1 MICSYEVFDMMK
13 HSKKAL
19 LSLTALAASAVVLFS
34 GCADEAASSSTA
46 PAAGSETTAASS
58 AAQASS
64 QSTELLSSLTTKEL
78 EELVS
83 GDVTLAQLEK
93 ERLGVT
99 ETPSAASTTTS
110 SAASSKQTTSSAASS
125 KKNSSTS
132 SSKTTTTTASAS
144 YEDEIQNLL
153 NQLYAVKAKAE
164 SGLNSAIQSAK
175 NEYYALPDEQKSQ
188 AKKISIV
195 MGKASE
201 LQNLQSTCDSEVNRI
216 VEQMRKVLRAN
227 GQSTALADQALASY
241 EAQKESTYASLKSKL
256 LG

>member
-58 AAQASS
+58 AALASS

-99 ETPSAASTTTS
+99 ETPSAAST
-110 SAASSKQTTSSAASS
+110 TTSSAASS

-201 LQNLQSTCDSEVNRI
+201 LQNLQSTCDAEVNRI

>member
-13 HSKKAL
+13 HSKKAF

-34 GCADEAASSSTA
+34 GCADEAASGSTA

-110 SAASSKQTTSSAASS
+110 SAASSKQTSG
-125 KKNSSTS
+125 STS

>member
-1 MICSYEVFDMMK
+1 MMK

-83 GDVTLAQLEK
+83 GDVTLVQLEK

-99 ETPSAASTTTS
+99 ETPSAAASSPTTTS
-110 SAASSKQTTSSAASS
+110 SAASSK
-125 KKNSSTS
+125 KHSSTS

-201 LQNLQSTCDSEVNRI
+201 LQNLQSTCDAEVNRI

>member
-1 MICSYEVFDMMK
+1 MMK

-93 ERLGVT
+93 ERLGIT
-99 ETPSAASTTTS
+99 ETPSAAST
-110 SAASSKQTTSSAASS
+110 TTSSAASS

-144 YEDEIQNLL
+144 YEDEIQDLL

-201 LQNLQSTCDSEVNRI
+201 LQNLQSTCDAEVNRI

>member
-99 ETPSAASTTTS
+99 ETPSAAASSPTTTS
-110 SAASSKQTTSSAASS
+110 SAASSKQTSG
-125 KKNSSTS
+125 STS
-132 SSKTTTTTASAS
+132 SSKTTTASAS

-201 LQNLQSTCDSEVNRI
+201 LQNLQSTCDAEVNRI

>member
-99 ETPSAASTTTS
+99 ETPSTASTTTS
-110 SAASSKQTTSSAASS
+110 SAASSKQTSG
-125 KKNSSTS
+125 STS

-201 LQNLQSTCDSEVNRI
+201 LQNLQSTCDAEVNRI

>member
-58 AAQASS
+58 AAQTNP

-110 SAASSKQTTSSAASS
+110 SAASSKQTSG
-125 KKNSSTS
+125 STS

-201 LQNLQSTCDSEVNRI
+201 LQNLQSTCDAEVNRI

>member
-110 SAASSKQTTSSAASS
+110 SAASSKQTSG
-125 KKNSSTS
+125 STS

-144 YEDEIQNLL
+144 YEDEIQDLL

>member
-19 LSLTALAASAVVLFS
+19 LSLTALAASTVVLFS

-46 PAAGSETTAASS
+46 PAASSETTAASS
-58 AAQASS
+58 AAQTSP

-93 ERLGVT
+93 ERLGIT

-110 SAASSKQTTSSAASS
+110 SAASSKQTTPSTASS

-132 SSKTTTTTASAS
+132 SSKTTTTTASVS
-144 YEDEIQNLL
+144 YEDEIQDLL

-201 LQNLQSTCDSEVNRI
+201 LQNLQSTCDAEVNRI
-216 VEQMRKVLRAN
+216 VEQMRKVLRAS

>member
-1 MICSYEVFDMMK
+1 MMK

-46 PAAGSETTAASS
+46 PASGSETTAASS

-83 GDVTLAQLEK
+83 GDLTLAQLEK

-99 ETPSAASTTTS
+99 ETPSAA
-110 SAASSKQTTSSAASS
+110 ASSPTTTSSAASS

-201 LQNLQSTCDSEVNRI
+201 LQNLQSTCDAEVNRI

>member
-34 GCADEAASSSTA
+34 GCADEAASGSTA

-93 ERLGVT
+93 ERLGIT

-110 SAASSKQTTSSAASS
+110 SAASSKQTTPSTANR

-175 NEYYALPDEQKSQ
+175 NEYYALPDDQKSQ

-201 LQNLQSTCDSEVNRI
+201 LQNLQSTCDAEVNRI

>member
-110 SAASSKQTTSSAASS
+110 SAASSKQTSG
-125 KKNSSTS
+125 STS

-201 LQNLQSTCDSEVNRI
+201 LQNLQSTCDAEVNRI

>member
-1 MICSYEVFDMMK
+1 MMK
-13 HSKKAL
+13 HSKKTL

-46 PAAGSETTAASS
+46 PAASSETTAASS
-58 AAQASS
+58 AAQTSP

-83 GDVTLAQLEK
+83 GNVTLAQLEK

-110 SAASSKQTTSSAASS
+110 SAASSKQTSG
-125 KKNSSTS
+125 STS

-144 YEDEIQNLL
+144 YEDEIQDLL

-201 LQNLQSTCDSEVNRI
+201 LQNLQSTCDAEVNRI

>member
-13 HSKKAL
+13 HSKKTL

-99 ETPSAASTTTS
+99 ETPSAA
-110 SAASSKQTTSSAASS
+110 ASSPTTTSSAASS

-201 LQNLQSTCDSEVNRI
+201 LQNLQSTCDAEVNRI

>member
-1 MICSYEVFDMMK
+1 MMK

-46 PAAGSETTAASS
+46 PAASSETTAASS
-58 AAQASS
+58 AAQTSP

-93 ERLGVT
+93 ERLGIT
-99 ETPSAASTTTS
+99 ETPSAAST
-110 SAASSKQTTSSAASS
+110 TTSSAASS

-144 YEDEIQNLL
+144 YEDEIQDLL

-201 LQNLQSTCDSEVNRI
+201 LQNLQSTCDAEVNRI

>member
-1 MICSYEVFDMMK
+1 MMK

-19 LSLTALAASAVVLFS
+19 LSLTALAASAVVIFS

-110 SAASSKQTTSSAASS
+110 SAASSK
-125 KKNSSTS
+125 KNSSTS

-144 YEDEIQNLL
+144 YEDEIQDLL

-201 LQNLQSTCDSEVNRI
+201 LQNLQSTCDAEVNRI

>member
-1 MICSYEVFDMMK
+1 MMK

-19 LSLTALAASAVVLFS
+19 LSLTALATSAVVLFS

-110 SAASSKQTTSSAASS
+110 SAASSKQTSG
-125 KKNSSTS
+125 STS
-132 SSKTTTTTASAS
+132 SSKTTATTASAS

-201 LQNLQSTCDSEVNRI
+201 LQNLQSTCDAEVNRI

>member
-83 GDVTLAQLEK
+83 GDVTLVQLEK

-99 ETPSAASTTTS
+99 ETPSAA
-110 SAASSKQTTSSAASS
+110 ASSPTTTSSAASS

-144 YEDEIQNLL
+144 YEDEIQDLL

-201 LQNLQSTCDSEVNRI
+201 LQNLQSTCDAEVNRI

>member
-1 MICSYEVFDMMK
+1 MMK
-13 HSKKAL
+13 NSKKAL

-46 PAAGSETTAASS
+46 PAANSETTAASS
-58 AAQASS
+58 AAQAGT

-78 EELVS
+78 EQLVS

-110 SAASSKQTTSSAASS
+110 SAASSKQTSG
-125 KKNSSTS
+125 STS

-144 YEDEIQNLL
+144 YEDEIQDLL

-175 NEYYALPDEQKSQ
+175 NEYYALPDSQKSQ

-195 MGKASE
+195 MGKAAE

>member
-1 MICSYEVFDMMK
+1 MMK

-46 PAAGSETTAASS
+46 PAADSETTAASS

-99 ETPSAASTTTS
+99 ETPSAA
-110 SAASSKQTTSSAASS
+110 ASSPTTTSSAASS
-125 KKNSSTS
+125 KKNNSTS

-201 LQNLQSTCDSEVNRI
+201 LQNLQSTCDAEVNRI

-256 LG
+256 MG

>member
-99 ETPSAASTTTS
+99 ETPSTASTTTS
-110 SAASSKQTTSSAASS
+110 SAASSKQTSG
-125 KKNSSTS
+125 STS

>member
-58 AAQASS
+58 AAQTSS

-83 GDVTLAQLEK
+83 GDVTLVQLEK

-99 ETPSAASTTTS
+99 ETPSAAASSPTTTS
-110 SAASSKQTTSSAASS
+110 SAASR

-175 NEYYALPDEQKSQ
+175 NEYYALPDDQKSQ

-201 LQNLQSTCDSEVNRI
+201 LQNLQSTCDAEVNRI

>member
-83 GDVTLAQLEK
+83 GNVTLAQLEK

-110 SAASSKQTTSSAASS
+110 SAASSKQTSG
-125 KKNSSTS
+125 STS

-201 LQNLQSTCDSEVNRI
+201 LQNLQSTCDAEVNRI

>member
-83 GDVTLAQLEK
+83 GDVTLVQLEK

-99 ETPSAASTTTS
+99 ETPSAAST
-110 SAASSKQTTSSAASS
+110 TTSSAASS

-201 LQNLQSTCDSEVNRI
+201 LQNLQSTCDAEVNRI

>member
-83 GDVTLAQLEK
+83 GDVTLVQLEK

-99 ETPSAASTTTS
+99 ETPSAAST
-110 SAASSKQTTSSAASS
+110 TTSSAASS

-175 NEYYALPDEQKSQ
+175 NEYYALPDDQKSQ

-201 LQNLQSTCDSEVNRI
+201 LQTLQSTCDAEVNRI

>member
-13 HSKKAL
+13 NSKKAL

-46 PAAGSETTAASS
+46 PAASSETTAASS
-58 AAQASS
+58 AAQTSP

-110 SAASSKQTTSSAASS
+110 SAASSK
-125 KKNSSTS
+125 KNSSTS
-132 SSKTTTTTASAS
+132 SSKTTTTTASVS
-144 YEDEIQNLL
+144 YEDEIQDLL

-201 LQNLQSTCDSEVNRI
+201 LQNLQSTCDAEVNRI

>member
-99 ETPSAASTTTS
+99 ETPSAA
-110 SAASSKQTTSSAASS
+110 ASSPTTTSSAASS

-132 SSKTTTTTASAS
+132 SSKTTATTASAS

-175 NEYYALPDEQKSQ
+175 NEYYALPDDQKSQ

-201 LQNLQSTCDSEVNRI
+201 LQNLQSTCDAEVNRI

>member
-110 SAASSKQTTSSAASS
+110 SAASSKQTSG
-125 KKNSSTS
+125 STS

-144 YEDEIQNLL
+144 YEDEIQDLL

-201 LQNLQSTCDSEVNRI
+201 LQNLQSTCDAEVNRI

>member
-1 MICSYEVFDMMK
+1 MMK

-83 GDVTLAQLEK
+83 GDVTLVQLEK

-99 ETPSAASTTTS
+99 ETPSAAST
-110 SAASSKQTTSSAASS
+110 TTSSAASS

-201 LQNLQSTCDSEVNRI
+201 LQNLQSTCDAEVNRI

-227 GQSTALADQALASY
+227 GQSTALANQALASY

>member
-1 MICSYEVFDMMK
+1 MMK

-99 ETPSAASTTTS
+99 ETPSAA
-110 SAASSKQTTSSAASS
+110 ASSPTTTSSAASS

-175 NEYYALPDEQKSQ
+175 NEYYALPDDQKSQ

>member
-83 GDVTLAQLEK
+83 GDVTLVQLEK

-99 ETPSAASTTTS
+99 ETPSAAASSPTTTS
-110 SAASSKQTTSSAASS
+110 SAASSK
-125 KKNSSTS
+125 KHSSTS

-201 LQNLQSTCDSEVNRI
+201 LQNLQSTCDAEVNRI

>member
-1 MICSYEVFDMMK
+1 MMK

-99 ETPSAASTTTS
+99 ETPSAAST
-110 SAASSKQTTSSAASS
+110 TTSSAASS

>member
-83 GDVTLAQLEK
+83 GDVTLVQLEK

-110 SAASSKQTTSSAASS
+110 SAASSKQTSG
-125 KKNSSTS
+125 STS

-201 LQNLQSTCDSEVNRI
+201 LQNLQSTCDAEVNRI

-227 GQSTALADQALASY
+227 GQRTALADQALASY

>member
-110 SAASSKQTTSSAASS
+110 SAASSK
-125 KKNSSTS
+125 KNSSTS

-144 YEDEIQNLL
+144 YEDEIQDLL

>member
-83 GDVTLAQLEK
+83 GDVTLVQLEK

-110 SAASSKQTTSSAASS
+110 SAASSKQTSG
-125 KKNSSTS
+125 STS

-144 YEDEIQNLL
+144 YEDEIQDLL

-201 LQNLQSTCDSEVNRI
+201 LQNLQSTCDAEVNRI

>member
-110 SAASSKQTTSSAASS
+110 SAASSKQTTPSTASS

-201 LQNLQSTCDSEVNRI
+201 LQNLQSTCDAEVNRI

>member
-13 HSKKAL
+13 NSKKAL

-46 PAAGSETTAASS
+46 PAASSETTAASS

-99 ETPSAASTTTS
+99 ETPFAASTTTS
-110 SAASSKQTTSSAASS
+110 SAASSKQTSG
-125 KKNSSTS
+125 STS
-132 SSKTTTTTASAS
+132 SSKTTATTASAS

-201 LQNLQSTCDSEVNRI
+201 LQNLQSTCDAEVNRI

>member
-93 ERLGVT
+93 ERLGIT

-110 SAASSKQTTSSAASS
+110 SAASSKQTSG
-125 KKNSSTS
+125 STS

-175 NEYYALPDEQKSQ
+175 NEYYALPDDQKSQ

-201 LQNLQSTCDSEVNRI
+201 LQNLQSTCDAEVNRI

>member
-13 HSKKAL
+13 NSKKAL

-46 PAAGSETTAASS
+46 PAASSETTAASS
-58 AAQASS
+58 AAQTSP

-110 SAASSKQTTSSAASS
+110 STASS

-132 SSKTTTTTASAS
+132 SSKTTTTTASVS
-144 YEDEIQNLL
+144 YEDEIQDLL

-201 LQNLQSTCDSEVNRI
+201 LQNLQSTCDAEVNRI

>member
-13 HSKKAL
+13 NSKKAL

-46 PAAGSETTAASS
+46 PAASSETTAASS
-58 AAQASS
+58 AAQTSP

-110 SAASSKQTTSSAASS
+110 SAASSK
-125 KKNSSTS
+125 KNSSTS
-132 SSKTTTTTASAS
+132 SSKTTTTTASVS
-144 YEDEIQNLL
+144 YEDEIQDLL

-201 LQNLQSTCDSEVNRI
+201 LQNLQSTCDAEVNRI

-227 GQSTALADQALASY
+227 GQSTALADQALAAY